1 MRALA
6 GRRPR
11 VELGGAVL
19 VAALGVLYAPVL
31 RALVARWAEV
41 PYYSYGFLVPVFSLY
56 LAWDARHELARR
68 PLVPSPVGG
77 LGLLAAGL
85 AVYAAGAL
93 GGSLTIQTLSLPV
106 VAAGAL
112 VLLLGRARA
121 RVLAFPLGFLAC
133 MAPLPD
139 GAVPAL
145 SRPLQHLAAGVGEWI
160 LWFLGVPVSRDGLY
174 LALPS
179 VTLHITEAC
188 NGLRFLLAMLVVGVA
203 FAGMT
208 QTAWRRR
215 ALVVAGAL
223 AAALVANWLR
233 IAGTGMLA
241 ELYGHEAATGTA
253 HLVWGKLVY
262 AGMLVPFAMLVVALK
277 RSS

>member
-1 MRALA
+1 MKALV

-19 VAALGVLYAPVL
+19 VVALGALYAPVL

-68 PLVPSPVGG
+68 PAAPSGAG

-85 AVYAAGAL
+85 AVLAAGAL
-93 GGSLTIQTLSLPV
+93 GGSLTIQALSLPL

-112 VLLLGRARA
+112 VLLLGRART

-145 SRPLQHLAAGVGEWI
+145 SRPLQHLASGVGEWI

-215 ALVVAGAL
+215 AVVVAGAL
-223 AAALVANWLR
+223 AAALLANWLR

-241 ELYGHEAATGTA
+241 ELYGHEAATGAA
-253 HLVWGKLVY
+253 HLLWGKLVY